1 MKKFISIIT
10 PTFNE
15 ETNIEKLSNAIV
27 IQMQNLD
34 YDYEHIIIDNASTDN
49 TQSII
54 RALCLNSKKVKAI
67 LNARNFGHIRSP
79 YHALLCAK
87 GDAVIAISSD
97 FQDPPELIPKL
108 IQKWENGSQV
118 VFLKRKSSKTN
129 YIIEKLKLFF
139 YKIVNLISDVKP
151 EKNITGAGIFDKK
164 IIENLKKINDPYP
177 YFRGMIYE
185 FVDKVDTLE
194 FDQPKRL
201 SGKSNSSFFVLFDLA
216 MLAVVKHSK
225 LPLRIMTISGF
236 IISLVSFFIG
246 IFFIIKKL
254 LFWDEFQLG
263 VAPLIAGVFF
273 GISIIIIMLGLIGEY
288 VGFVLTQTRNLP
300 LVVEKERINFN

>member
-1 MKKFISIIT
+1 MKKLISIIT

-15 ETNIEKLSNAIV
+15 ETNIEKLSDAIA

-49 TQSII
+49 TQTII
-54 RALCLNSKKVKAI
+54 RALCLKSKKVKAI
-67 LNARNFGHIRSP
+67 LNTRNFGHIRSP
-79 YHALLCAK
+79 YYAILCSK

-97 FQDPPELIPKL
+97 FQDPPELIPQL
-108 IQKWENGSQV
+108 IQKWANGSEV
-118 VFLKRKSSKTN
+118 VFLKRISSKTN
-129 YIIEKLKLFF
+129 YILEQLKLFF
-139 YKIVNLISDVKP
+139 YKTINLISDVKL

-185 FVDKVDTLE
+185 FVDKIDTLE
-194 FDQPKRL
+194 FDQPQRL
-201 SGKSNSSFFVLFDLA
+201 SGKSNSSFFVLFDMA
-216 MLAVVKHSK
+216 MLGIVKHSK

-236 IISLVSFFIG
+236 IAGVASFFIG

-254 LFWDEFQLG
+254 LFWNEFQLG
-263 VAPLIAGVFF
+263 LAPLIAGVFF

-288 VGFVLTQTRNLP
+288 IGFVLTQTRNLP

>member
-1 MKKFISIIT
+1 MKKLISIIT

-15 ETNIEKLSNAIV
+15 ETNIEKLSNAIA

-54 RALCLNSKKVKAI
+54 RELCLKSKKVKAI
-67 LNARNFGHIRSP
+67 LNTRNFGHIRSP
-79 YHALLCAK
+79 YHAILCAK

-97 FQDPPELIPKL
+97 FQDPPELIPQL
-108 IQKWENGSQV
+108 IQKWENGSEV
-118 VFLKRKSSKTN
+118 VFLKRISSKTN
-129 YIIEKLKLFF
+129 SILEQLKLFF
-139 YKIVNLISDVKP
+139 YKAINLISDVRL
-151 EKNITGAGIFDKK
+151 EKNVTGAGIFDKK

-177 YFRGMIYE
+177 YFRGMIFE
-185 FVDKVDTLE
+185 LVDKVDTIE
-194 FDQPKRL
+194 FDQPQRL
-201 SGKSNSSFFVLFDLA
+201 SGKSNSSFFVLFDMA
-216 MLAVVKHSK
+216 MLGIVKHSK

-236 IISLVSFFIG
+236 IIGVATFFIG

-254 LFWDEFQLG
+254 LSWDQFQLG
-263 VAPLIAGVFF
+263 LAPLIAGVFF

-288 VGFVLTQTRNLP
+288 IGFVLTQTRNLP

>member
-1 MKKFISIIT
+1 MKNLISIIT

-15 ETNIEKLSNAIV
+15 EMNIEKLSNAIA

-54 RALCLNSKKVKAI
+54 RELCLNSKKVKAI
-67 LNARNFGHIRSP
+67 LNTRNFGHIRSP
-79 YHALLCAK
+79 YHAILCAK

-97 FQDPPELIPKL
+97 FQDPPELIPQL
-108 IQKWENGSQV
+108 IQKWENGSEV
-118 VFLKRKSSKTN
+118 VFLKRISSKTN
-129 YIIEKLKLFF
+129 SILEQLKLFF
-139 YKIVNLISDVKP
+139 YKVINLISDVRL

-177 YFRGMIYE
+177 YFRGMIFE
-185 FVDKVDTLE
+185 LVDKVDIIE
-194 FDQPKRL
+194 FDQPQRL
-201 SGKSNSSFFVLFDLA
+201 SGKSNSSFYVLFDMA
-216 MLAVVKHSK
+216 MLAIVKHSK

-236 IISLVSFFIG
+236 IIGVATFFIG

-263 VAPLIAGVFF
+263 LAPLIAGVFF

-288 VGFVLTQTRNLP
+288 IGFVLTQTRNLP

>member
-1 MKKFISIIT
+1 MKKLISIIT

-15 ETNIEKLSNAIV
+15 ETNIEKLSNAIA

-49 TQSII
+49 TQTII
-54 RALCLNSKKVKAI
+54 RALCLKSKKVKAI

-79 YHALLCAK
+79 YYAILCAK

-97 FQDPPELIPKL
+97 FQEPPELIPQL
-108 IQKWENGSQV
+108 IQKWANGSEV
-118 VFLKRKSSKTN
+118 VFLKRISSKTN
-129 YIIEKLKLFF
+129 YILEQLKLFF
-139 YKIVNLISDVKP
+139 YKIINLISDIKL

-177 YFRGMIYE
+177 YFRGMIFE

-194 FDQPKRL
+194 FDQPQRL
-201 SGKSNSSFFVLFDLA
+201 SGKSNSSFFVLFDMA
-216 MLAVVKHSK
+216 MLGIVKHSK

-236 IISLVSFFIG
+236 TISVASFFTSIY
-246 IFFIIKKL
+246 FVIKKL
-254 LFWDEFQLG
+254 LFWNEFQLG
-263 VAPLIAGVFF
+263 LAPLIAGVFF

-300 LVVEKERINFN
+300 LVIEKERINFN

>member
-118 VFLKRKSSKTN
+118 VFLKRTSSKTN

-185 FVDKVDTLE
+185 FVDKVDILE

>member
-254 LFWDEFQLG
+254 LFWDAFQLG

>member
-118 VFLKRKSSKTN
+118 VFLKRRSSKTN

>member
-1 MKKFISIIT
+1 
-10 PTFNE
+10 
-15 ETNIEKLSNAIV
+15 
-27 IQMQNLD
+27 
-34 YDYEHIIIDNASTDN
+34 
-49 TQSII
+49 
-54 RALCLNSKKVKAI
+54 
-67 LNARNFGHIRSP
+67 
-79 YHALLCAK
+79 
-87 GDAVIAISSD
+87 
-97 FQDPPELIPKL
+97 
-108 IQKWENGSQV
+108 
-118 VFLKRKSSKTN
+118 
-129 YIIEKLKLFF
+129 
-139 YKIVNLISDVKP
+139 
-151 EKNITGAGIFDKK
+151 
-164 IIENLKKINDPYP
+164 
-177 YFRGMIYE
+177 MIYE

-216 MLAVVKHSK
+216 MLGVVKHSK

-254 LFWDEFQLG
+254 LFWDAFQLG